1 MFAPDYIF
9 RRSDFGHFFRLEF
22 ERAVSSDAHTFVTTV
37 YLSII
42 VKWVAIKFELTSLK
56 QIELKQYTEFRVK
69 ILFVF
74 PRERRYNKELKKLWE
89 RR

>member
-9 RRSDFGHFFRLEF
+9 GRSDFGHFFRLEF
-22 ERAVSSDAHTFVTTV
+22 ESAVSSDTH
-37 YLSII
+37 II

-74 PRERRYNKELKKLWE
+74 PRER
-89 RR
+89 